1 MKHIIN
7 IIKIW
12 SDSLNKKSLEKI
24 IADAKEWHNKKGEQ
38 CVFISSWAVKLWKE
52 RIENIWKIS
61 EDFTKSALS
70 SIGQNFLM
78 QLYDSLTWVDIA
90 VAQILI
96 DDFAQEKNLAE
107 TLINL
112 LDNNIW
118 AIINHNDSLHP
129 NELNN
134 ISDKTDNDKN
144 TLYLSRILSEY
155 SDNKV
160 HIKRVIYLTNTHWLL
175 DENWTTVLWW
185 KILWEENKDYYRS
198 FINIDNTSLSWTG
211 WMLSK
216 IDCAFRVLDF
226 WVQESVIA
234 NAQEWLK
241 CLDDT
246 KDSTVFYY

>member
-1 MKHIIN
+1 MKHTIN

-24 IADAKEWHNKKGEQ
+24 IADAK
-38 CVFISSWAVKLWKE
+38 
-52 RIENIWKIS
+52 
-61 EDFTKSALS
+61 
-70 SIGQNFLM
+70 
-78 QLYDSLTWVDIA
+78 
-90 VAQILI
+90 
-96 DDFAQEKNLAE
+96 
-107 TLINL
+107 
-112 LDNNIW
+112 DNNIW

-185 KILWEENKDYYRS
+185 KILWEENKNYYRS
-198 FINIDNTSLSWTG
+198 FINIDN
-211 WMLSK
+211 
-216 IDCAFRVLDF
+216 
-226 WVQESVIA
+226 
-234 NAQEWLK
+234 
-241 CLDDT
+241 
-246 KDSTVFYY
+246 DSTVFYY